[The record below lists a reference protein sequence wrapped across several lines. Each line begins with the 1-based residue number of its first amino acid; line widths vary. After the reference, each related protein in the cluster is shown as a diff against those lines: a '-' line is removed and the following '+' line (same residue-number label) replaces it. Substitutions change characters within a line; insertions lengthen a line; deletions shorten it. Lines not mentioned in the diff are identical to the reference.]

1 MSPDQIKRILEA
13 AILSSAEPLSIDRLA
28 ALFSDDERPTNA
40 ELRALL
46 ESMVNEYETRGIC
59 LQKVA
64 SGYRFQV
71 QSDITHRL
79 TAWLDTKPVRYSRA
93 LLETLALIA
102 YRQPVTRAEIED
114 IRGVAISTGIMRT
127 LLEREWIHVVGHRDV
142 PGKPALYATTTQF
155 LNDLNLR
162 SLSELPALLELQD
175 EPATEQL
182 TLELETPAEGAEA
195 AEPEASTEQT
205 EGTETEGSEPEASAE
220 QADTEI
226 TSNEEIANHE
236 TPDIQ
241 SEESE
246 QTELETEEESSET
259 ADESAEIEQL
269 V

>member
-28 ALFSDDERPTNA
+28 ALFGDEERPANA

-46 ESMVNEYETRGIC
+46 EQMMGEYETRGVC

-182 TLELETPAEGAEA
+182 TLELETATEGTEA
-195 AEPEASTEQT
+195 AELETPAEQT
-205 EGTETEGSEPEASAE
+205 EGTETEGSESEASAE
-220 QADTEI
+220 QTDTET
-226 TSNEEIANHE
+226 TSDEETANYE
-236 TPDIQ
+236 TLDIQ

-246 QTELETEEESSET
+246 QTEPETEEETIEDVSEP
-259 ADESAEIEQL
+259 AETEQL
-269 V
+269 A

>member
-13 AILSSAEPLSIDRLA
+13 AILSSAEPLNIDRLA
-28 ALFSDDERPTNA
+28 ALFNDDERPTNA

-46 ESMVNEYETRGIC
+46 EGMVNEYETRGIS
-59 LQKVA
+59 LQRVA

-71 QSDITHRL
+71 QSDIAHRL

-182 TLELETPAEGAEA
+182 TLELETAAEGTEA
-195 AEPEASTEQT
+195 AELETPAEQT
-205 EGTETEGSEPEASAE
+205 EGTETEGSEPEASTE
-220 QADTEI
+220 QTDTET
-226 TSNEEIANHE
+226 TSDEETANHE
-236 TPDIQ
+236 TLDIQ

-246 QTELETEEESSET
+246 QTESETEEETAEPIEET
-259 ADESAEIEQL
+259 VETKQL
-269 V
+269 A